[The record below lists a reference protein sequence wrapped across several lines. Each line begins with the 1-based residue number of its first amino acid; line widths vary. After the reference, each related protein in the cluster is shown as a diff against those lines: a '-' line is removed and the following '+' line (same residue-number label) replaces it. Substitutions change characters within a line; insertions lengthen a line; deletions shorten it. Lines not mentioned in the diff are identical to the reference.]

1 MTTYDELYSLFV
13 TNGNIEK
20 LMMPK
25 GVGQQYDAI
34 KNAVMLF
41 NNRLRDDVVCDDTSE
56 TVDRELTD
64 DEKLIIAHYIKLT
77 LLRNTRTFK
86 NSMFTTFTQEIG
98 VKNINVQLSSL
109 KNDIES
115 QEKLIDMLIF
125 NMQEDTVM
133 EGG

>member
-1 MTTYDELYSLFV
+1 MTTYDELYSLFI

-34 KNAVMLF
+34 RNAVMLF
-41 NNRLRDDVVCDDTSE
+41 NNRLRDDVVCDDASE